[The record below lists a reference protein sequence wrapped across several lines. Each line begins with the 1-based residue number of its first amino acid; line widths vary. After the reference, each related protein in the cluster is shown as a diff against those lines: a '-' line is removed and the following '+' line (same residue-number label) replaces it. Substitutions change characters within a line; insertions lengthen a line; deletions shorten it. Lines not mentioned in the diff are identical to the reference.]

1 MSKQTKFKVG
11 QVWEDRRGEL
21 SKILNVGE
29 NALCVQ
35 GCSANYDTSDRD
47 MFYHSLDGKYSYTES
62 AAYDLVK
69 LVYDPIINGSSIIEK
84 IQQIEQ
90 QLQELKALLKD

>member
-1 MSKQTKFKVG
+1 MTEQTKFKVG

-21 SKILNVGE
+21 NKILNVGE

-47 MFYHSLDGKYSYTES
+47 MFYHLLDGTYSCTGS
-62 AAYDLVK
+62 TDFDLVK
-69 LVYDPIINGSSIIEK
+69 LVYDPIVNGSSITEK

>member
-1 MSKQTKFKVG
+1 MSEQTKFKIG
-11 QVWEDRRGEL
+11 QVWEDHRGKL
-21 SKILNVGE
+21 NKILNVGE

-35 GCSANYDTSDRD
+35 GCSTNYDTSDRD
-47 MFYHSLDGKYSYTES
+47 MFYHSLDGKYDYSISTRF
-62 AAYDLVK
+62 DLVK
-69 LVYDPIINGSSIIEK
+69 LVYDPIVNGSSITEK

>member
-1 MSKQTKFKVG
+1 MFKVVL
-11 QVWEDRRGEL
+11 QTM
-21 SKILNVGE
+21 ILQIGI
-29 NALCVQ
+29 C
-35 GCSANYDTSDRD
+35 
-47 MFYHSLDGKYSYTES
+47 FYHSLDGKYSYTES

-69 LVYDPIINGSSIIEK
+69 LVYDPIVNGSSITEK

>member
-1 MSKQTKFKVG
+1 MTEQTKFKVG

-21 SKILNVGE
+21 NKILNVGE

-47 MFYHSLDGKYSYTES
+47 MFYHSLDGTYSCTGS
-62 AAYDLVK
+62 TDFDLVK
-69 LVYDPIINGSSIIEK
+69 LVYDPIVNGSSITEK

>member
-1 MSKQTKFKVG
+1 MSEQTKFKVG

-21 SKILNVGE
+21 NKILNVGE

-35 GCSANYDTSDRD
+35 GCSSNYDTSDRD
-47 MFYHSLDGKYSYTES
+47 MFYHSLNGKYDYTGS
-62 AAYDLVK
+62 THFDLVK

-90 QLQELKALLKD
+90 QLQEPKALLKD